1 MKYAAFFVLAGIF
14 VCHVVTQPSCT
25 NIRASDGSTYDL
37 TPLINLG
44 VISVTASSD
53 SGTYTYN
60 ISICKNIPTPCGT
73 SNCASPNMAGVCQ
86 TWGPDPVVQGRCCG
100 RYDSTATVTGYPKN
114 AGVMIHYD
122 GGDICGS
129 CVPSGSRETYLSINC
144 APSQT
149 GSPLQN
155 PIVLGGQPGLPP
167 IFYVNVTSQYVCGG
181 GGGLSGG
188 AIFLIILLCIAFVY
202 VVGGIII
209 NAAVMKKSGVEVF
222 PNYYFWVE
230 VPGLFVDGICFIPN
244 KIRGRS
250 SYSSV

>member
-1 MKYAAFFVLAGIF
+1 
-14 VCHVVTQPSCT
+14 
-25 NIRASDGSTYDL
+25 
-37 TPLINLG
+37 
-44 VISVTASSD
+44 
-53 SGTYTYN
+53 
-60 ISICKNIPTPCGT
+60 
-73 SNCASPNMAGVCQ
+73 
-86 TWGPDPVVQGRCCG
+86 
-100 RYDSTATVTGYPKN
+100 
-114 AGVMIHYD
+114 MIHYD

-155 PIVLGGQPGLPP
+155 PIVLGGQQGLPP